1 MGKTEKED
9 SSSSSSPFPS
19 FASTAAAGPRSSS
32 SRPSSSAMDDVLG
45 YYMRKKQAYN
55 LRQSGSRS
63 VKTERIVPCQDI
75 SCFFA
80 ESGVRRRRMR
90 FRRLGSPPSSRG
102 G

>member
-1 MGKTEKED
+1 MGKAEKKD
-9 SSSSSSPFPS
+9 SSSSSSFPS
-19 FASTAAAGPRSSS
+19 FASTAAGPHSSS

-63 VKTERIVPCQDI
+63 VENCTNSAV
-75 SCFFA
+75 SGHLMFFA
-80 ESGVRRRRMR
+80 ESGVPRGRRMR